1 MRSWRK
7 SLVRSTADRHADP
20 MSQLMLKMVE
30 QAWTDDPGAALVA
43 ACVAD
48 IEDRYAELDLPTDP
62 TPDEIHVPGARPAP
76 PAAAPDSPRW
86 EVDAADVVRPRGA
99 FVVAHLD
106 GEPVG
111 CGALR
116 PLPGGDPSIA
126 EVKRMYTAPEARG
139 RGVAR
144 ALLRHLA
151 AVAAELGY
159 AQVVLETGT
168 RQPEAMALYAAEGWA
183 PLAPYGQYCGE
194 HLSRCFVLDLE

>member
-1 MRSWRK
+1 
-7 SLVRSTADRHADP
+7 VP
-20 MSQLMLKMVE
+20 ENLKMVE
-30 QAWTDDPGAALVA
+30 QAWTDDAGVALVA

-48 IEDRYAELDLPTDP
+48 IEDRYTPADLPTDP
-62 TPDEIHVPGARPAP
+62 APEEMHIAGARPAP
-76 PAAAPDSPRW
+76 AAAPSDSPLW
-86 EVDAADVVRPRGA
+86 EVDPADVVRPRGA

-106 GEPVG
+106 GVPVG

-116 PLPGGDPSIA
+116 PLPGGDPTIA

-151 AVAAELGY
+151 VVAAELGY

-168 RQPEAMALYAAEGWA
+168 RQPEAMALYVSEGWA

-194 HLSRCFVLDLE
+194 HLSRCYVLDLK

>member
-1 MRSWRK
+1 VTATDPSA
-7 SLVRSTADRHADP
+7 ST
-20 MSQLMLKMVE
+20 LTIVE
-30 QAWTDDPGAALVA
+30 QAWDEEPGRALIAALMADLDVRYDRVPRDDDPPPEAQ
-43 ACVAD
+43 D
-48 IEDRYAELDLPTDP
+48 
-62 TPDEIHVPGARPAP
+62 VPGARPAP
-76 PAAAPDSPRW
+76 AAAAPT
-86 EVDAADVVRPRGA
+86 DAAWDVRAEDVRRPRGA
-99 FVVAHLD
+99 FVVARLD
-106 GEPVG
+106 GPAVG

-144 ALLRHLA
+144 ALLRRLA

-168 RQPEAMALYAAEGWA
+168 RQPEAMALYAAEGWV

-194 HLSRCFVLDLE
+194 HLSRCFVLDL